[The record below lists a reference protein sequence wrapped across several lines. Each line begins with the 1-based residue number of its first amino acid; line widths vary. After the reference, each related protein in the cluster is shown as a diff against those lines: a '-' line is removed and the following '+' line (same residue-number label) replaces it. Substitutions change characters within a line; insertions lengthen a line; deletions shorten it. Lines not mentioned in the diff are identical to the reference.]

1 MNRILRVSAMSA
13 LVLLASACSSG
24 GAGGGGVGPIS
35 PAPGPGGSP
44 TPGPSPSPSP
54 TNSSLADLQF
64 SETFSSNASQAA
76 ARYDASG
83 TGVGTASASNLTVS
97 YDAASRSYT
106 IANGARSQTFAQ
118 SHVIQN
124 APTAT
129 VYRRTSGN
137 VTDTLTMTRPGTSGS
152 LTYQYVGGGFWERA
166 ISSASAVDGSIDA
179 FTYGVETPDT
189 ALARTGN
196 AGFAVDLLGVLSSRS
211 EGEPNA
217 MRGTGSLIVD
227 FASGRIDT
235 TGRFDLSR
243 PSTGSSGY
251 GGAWSGRGQLSSSS
265 NLFSGEFTILSFRQM
280 AGSFDGRFY
289 GPAAQE
295 VGAAFW
301 ARAADGDVAAGA
313 LLGRRDPSVVS
324 GKKLSEIDSDTAFV
338 SRSAFTS
345 YELGASGVPRVNE
358 QLRYTGGAG
367 STAWVDYNAAAANY
381 TIRVQR
387 IEVGGSS
394 SAAYDSFTVGATD
407 QLATQNDAR
416 FTLYRKTLADGTVAD
431 IKLYRPVGA
440 NTELALSYLS
450 FASIE
455 ARSPVGGDGLT
466 TVRNSYVPFGYATPQ
481 NQIPIVGTASYNGVL
496 YGNGIEYAFAY
507 APGGTNL
514 YNLTGTARFEIDF
527 GSNRGTLRLSP
538 VGTDVATGATKSF
551 GNFDFALNRFGSDL
565 RGSVGGGIVISDFNG
580 LFYGPRA
587 EEVGGVFWMRYQ
599 NPEAT
604 RWTELTGIAIGKQ
617 N

>member
-1 MNRILRVSAMSA
+1 MSA
-13 LVLLASACSSG
+13 LVLLASACSGGGASG
-24 GAGGGGVGPIS
+24 GGAGGGVGPIS

-44 TPGPSPSPSP
+44 TPTPSPTQ

-64 SETFSSNASQAA
+64 SETFSSNATQAA

-83 TGVGTASASNLTVS
+83 TGAGTASASGLTVS

-106 IANGARSQTFAQ
+106 LVNGARSQTFAQ

-124 APTAT
+124 SPTAT
-129 VYRRTSGN
+129 VYRRTSGA
-137 VTDTLTMTRPGTSGS
+137 VTDTLTMTRPGTAGS
-152 LTYQYVGGGFWERA
+152 LTYQYVGGGFWERGT
-166 ISSASAVDGSIDA
+166 SNASGTAVDGSVDA
-179 FTYGVETPDT
+179 FTYGVETPDA
-189 ALARTGN
+189 ALARTGH

-235 TGRFDLSR
+235 NGRFDLSR
-243 PSTGSSGY
+243 PSTGASGY
-251 GGAWSGRGQLSSSS
+251 GGAWTGRGQLSSSN
-265 NLFSGEFTILSFRQM
+265 NLFAGDFTIASFQRM
-280 AGSFDGRFY
+280 SGGFDGRFY

-301 ARAADGDVAAGA
+301 ARAANGDVAAGA
-313 LLGRRDPSVVS
+313 LLGRRSSSVQS
-324 GKKLSEIDSDTAFV
+324 GNVLAEISSDTAFV
-338 SRSAFTS
+338 SRSAFAS
-345 YELGASGVPRVNE
+345 YQTGPSGVPRVNDRP
-358 QLRYTGGAG
+358 LFTAGAG
-367 STAWVDYNAAAANY
+367 STAWVDYNAAAASY

-387 IEVGGSS
+387 IEVGGSA
-394 SAAYDSFTVGATD
+394 SASYDSFTLGAAD

-416 FTLYRKTLADGTVAD
+416 FTLYRKVMADGSVAE

-440 NTELALSYLS
+440 NTELVLRYLS

-455 ARSPVGGDGLT
+455 TRSPVGGDGLT

-496 YGNGIEYAFAY
+496 YGTGLEYPNGY
-507 APGGTNL
+507 GSSGTNTL
-514 YNLTGTARFEIDF
+514 YTLTGTARFEIDF
-527 GSNRGTLRLSP
+527 SSNRGTMRLSP
-538 VGTDVATGATKSF
+538 TGTDVATGATRSF
-551 GNFDFALNRFGSDL
+551 GDFDFALSGLGSEL

-580 LFYGPRA
+580 QFFGPRA
-587 EEVGGVFWMRYQ
+587 EEIGGAFSIRYQ
-599 NPEAT
+599 NPQAT
-604 RWTELTGIAIGKQ
+604 RWTELSGIAIGRQ